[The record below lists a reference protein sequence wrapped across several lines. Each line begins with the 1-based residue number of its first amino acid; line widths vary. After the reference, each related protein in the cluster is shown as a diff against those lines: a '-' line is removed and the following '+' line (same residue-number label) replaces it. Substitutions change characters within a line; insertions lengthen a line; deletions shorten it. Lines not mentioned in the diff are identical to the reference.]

1 MNKREKIVLVPVD
14 FTKEAEVA
22 MDHAFGFAKLK
33 SWSVMLLHVINAETK
48 SKLKKEAKDIED
60 INKDLALIAEK
71 AKETHGIEVDFMTQE
86 GSIFNEISSVCE
98 EIKARI
104 VFMGTHGKV
113 GIQKFTGSYALKVIT
128 SSKVPFI
135 VVQDKAFGE
144 GYKNLV
150 IPIDDSPYSSQKAS
164 WAMYIAKIFNSKLH
178 FVVAYNSIIAIKA
191 RVNAMVSR
199 IERFLVENNIQYE
212 IIQAEKGGSFPKQII
227 DYSKSISADMITIM
241 TEKQTTIPGFM
252 FTKWQESILFND
264 EKMPVMCINPVEVN
278 FVFI

>member
-113 GIQKFTGSYALKVIT
+113 GIQKFIGSYALKVIT

-241 TEKQTTIPGFM
+241 TEKQTAIPGFM
-252 FTKWQESILFND
+252 FTKWQESILFNE

>member
-14 FTKEAEVA
+14 FTKEAEIA

-48 SKLKKEAKDIED
+48 SKLKKEGKDIED
-60 INKDLALIAEK
+60 VNKDLSLIAEK

-86 GSIFNEISSVCE
+86 GSIFNEISSVSE

-113 GIQKFTGSYALKVIT
+113 GIQKLIGSYALKVIT
-128 SSKVPFI
+128 SSKIPFI
-135 VVQDKAFGE
+135 VVQDKDFGD

-178 FVVAYNSIIAIKA
+178 FVVAHNSIIAIKA

-241 TEKQTTIPGFM
+241 TEKQTSIPGFM
-252 FTKWQESILFND
+252 FTKWQESILFNE

>member
-1 MNKREKIVLVPVD
+1 MNKREKIVLVPTD
-14 FTKEAEVA
+14 FTKEAEIA

-48 SKLKKEAKDIED
+48 SKLKKEGKDIED
-60 INKDLALIAEK
+60 INKELGVIAQK
-71 AKETHGIEVDFMTQE
+71 AKETHEIEVDFMTQE

-113 GIQKFTGSYALKVIT
+113 GIQKFIGSYALKVIT

-135 VVQDKAFGE
+135 VVQDKPFGE

-178 FVVAYNSIIAIKA
+178 FVVAHNSIIAIKA

-241 TEKQTTIPGFM
+241 TEKQISIPGFM
-252 FTKWQESILFND
+252 FTKWQENILFNE

>member
-33 SWSVMLLHVINAETK
+33 SWSVILLHVINAETK

-113 GIQKFTGSYALKVIT
+113 GIQKFIGSYALKVIT

-135 VVQDKAFGE
+135 VVQDKEFGE

-178 FVVAYNSIIAIKA
+178 FVVAHNSIIAIKA

-212 IIQAEKGGSFPKQII
+212 IIQAEKGVSFPKQII

-241 TEKQTTIPGFM
+241 TEKQTAIPGFM
-252 FTKWQESILFND
+252 FTKWQESILFNE

>member
-113 GIQKFTGSYALKVIT
+113 GIQKFIGSYALKVIT

-241 TEKQTTIPGFM
+241 TEKQTAIPGFM

>member
-1 MNKREKIVLVPVD
+1 MNKREKIVLVPTD
-14 FTKEAEVA
+14 FTKEAEIA

-48 SKLKKEAKDIED
+48 SKLKKEGKDIED
-60 INKDLALIAEK
+60 INKELGVIAQK
-71 AKETHGIEVDFMTQE
+71 AKETHEIEVDFMTQE

-113 GIQKFTGSYALKVIT
+113 GIQKFIGSYALKVIT

-135 VVQDKAFGE
+135 VVQDKPFGE

-178 FVVAYNSIIAIKA
+178 FVVAHNSIIAIKA

-212 IIQAEKGGSFPKQII
+212 IIQAEKGGSFPKQLI

-241 TEKQTTIPGFM
+241 TEKQISIPGFM
-252 FTKWQESILFND
+252 FTKWQENILFNE

>member
-113 GIQKFTGSYALKVIT
+113 GIQKFIGSYALKVIT

-227 DYSKSISADMITIM
+227 DYYKSISADMITIM
-241 TEKQTTIPGFM
+241 TEKQTAIPGFM
-252 FTKWQESILFND
+252 FTKWQESILFNE